1 MVLIHYENQ
10 QPKPQPTMQPFTLTQ
25 AAKEAKKAKSTII
38 DAIRNGRLSA
48 SKDDKG
54 RYQIEPVELFRVYPP
69 TTKTA
74 DHSNEKTTTDQQTDL
89 ETALLKQKVD
99 FLEQTISRLETEKNN
114 LWQRLDSEAEERRRL
129 MLLLTH
135 ETTQQPHSNL
145 WQKFF
150 S

>member
-1 MVLIHYENQ
+1 
-10 QPKPQPTMQPFTLTQ
+10 MQPFTLTQ

-38 DAIRNGRLSA
+38 DAIKNGRLSA
-48 SKDDKG
+48 TKDDKG

-69 TTKTA
+69 TNKTA
-74 DHSNEKTTTDQQTDL
+74 DHSNEKTTTDQQTNQQTDL

-99 FLEQTISRLETEKNN
+99 FLEQTINRLETEKNN

-145 WQKFF
+145 WQKLF